1 MARPHFESV
10 DAYMASLPEAT
21 REILQRVRS
30 TIRKAIPDAEEGIS
44 YQIPTYKLNGRA
56 AVYFAGF
63 KEHFSLYPA
72 TRTLVEAFP
81 DELAGRVV
89 SKGTIRFSLSEPVP
103 LKLIERIAKFRA
115 KETLASQRATKQPKP
130 AAEASANPKARAA
143 GKKR

>member
-10 DAYMASLPEAT
+10 DDYLASLPDAT
-21 REILQRVRS
+21 QEILQRVRS
-30 TIRKAIPDAEEGIS
+30 VIRKAVPDAEEVIS

-56 AVYFAGF
+56 AIYFAGF

-103 LKLIERIAKFRA
+103 VKLIERIAKFRA
-115 KETLASQRATKQPKP
+115 KETLASQQAKKQQKPVAKAAAQPKAKG
-130 AAEASANPKARAA
+130 AA
-143 GKKR
+143 KKR